1 MSAQMLSS
9 ATPMSEIVP
18 LLGNDMRDL
27 EAKVSAVAVPAGGE
41 VKQNI
46 SFVRGET
53 QSKAVEESE
62 AQQVIFSFK
71 KMLTKSVCTVGIQI
85 PDYYGIP
92 SVGTYPVCKCFGFQI
107 PSKNMSGI
115 QMVLVAI
122 GLFWY
127 SNGCR
132 FSDRQMVI

>member
-1 MSAQMLSS
+1 MMSAQMLSS

-27 EAKVSAVAVPAGGE
+27 EAKVSAVAVTAGGE

-62 AQQVIFSFK
+62 AQQVIFSF
-71 KMLTKSVCTVGIQI
+71 LRLYLWNTGLVT
-85 PDYYGIP
+85 
-92 SVGTYPVCKCFGFQI
+92 GF
-107 PSKNMSGI
+107 
-115 QMVLVAI
+115 
-122 GLFWY
+122 
-127 SNGCR
+127 
-132 FSDRQMVI
+132 

>member
-1 MSAQMLSS
+1 MMSAQMLSS

-62 AQQVIFSFK
+62 AQQVIFSFFVNK
-71 KMLTKSVCTVGIQI
+71 KC
-85 PDYYGIP
+85 
-92 SVGTYPVCKCFGFQI
+92 
-107 PSKNMSGI
+107 
-115 QMVLVAI
+115 LVIDGPFCA
-122 GLFWY
+122 Y
-127 SNGCR
+127 
-132 FSDRQMVI
+132 QK

>member
-27 EAKVSAVAVPAGGE
+27 EAKVSAVAVTAGGE

-71 KMLTKSVCTVGIQI
+71 KNASSSMVHFVPTKSVIFSFLRFYLWNTGLV
-85 PDYYGIP
+85 
-92 SVGTYPVCKCFGFQI
+92 TGF
-107 PSKNMSGI
+107 
-115 QMVLVAI
+115 
-122 GLFWY
+122 
-127 SNGCR
+127 
-132 FSDRQMVI
+132 

>member
-1 MSAQMLSS
+1 MMSAQMLSS

-62 AQQVIFSFK
+62 AQQVIFSFFVNK
-71 KMLTKSVCTVGIQI
+71 KCRSH
-85 PDYYGIP
+85 
-92 SVGTYPVCKCFGFQI
+92 
-107 PSKNMSGI
+107 
-115 QMVLVAI
+115 
-122 GLFWY
+122 LFT
-127 SNGCR
+127 R
-132 FSDRQMVI
+132 F